1 MAVGDNKYG
10 ESGASPDSL
19 VHLLSGECYSI
30 FLNRQIAFSNM
41 KLSNNRSVMP
51 LDVLGDTRVTMK
63 LTTCSPCPRGLGNHL
78 ASFLVGIVD

>member
-1 MAVGDNKYG
+1 MLFSRLLAIVSAG
-10 ESGASPDSL
+10 EVEL
-19 VHLLSGECYSI
+19 HLIVWCACLGECHSI

-63 LTTCSPCPRGLGNHL
+63 LTTCYLIREDWE
-78 ASFLVGIVD
+78 IT